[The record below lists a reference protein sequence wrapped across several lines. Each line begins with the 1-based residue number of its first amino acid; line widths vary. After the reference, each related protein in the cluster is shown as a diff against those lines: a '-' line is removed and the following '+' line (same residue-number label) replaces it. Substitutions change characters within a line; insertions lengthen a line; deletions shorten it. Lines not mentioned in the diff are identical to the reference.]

1 MRGGGGGGG
10 GMGGG
15 MSMGRQSSVRP
26 GQTAEQIFGDA
37 FDGQVVKRFIAF
49 VYPYRKL
56 IAMTMVAVLIFSAT
70 TLAFPL
76 LVKYAIDR
84 GLQGAGNKEQLGVA
98 VAALFGAVL
107 LNYLSNFLQEI
118 IVVRLSMRVL
128 FDLRRSMYLHLQR
141 VSMSFMDKTEIGR
154 LMARL
159 QGDVAALQEFL
170 ETAVFAIGDLLTLV
184 GIICVL
190 LILDPMLGALTL
202 IVIPALFLVR
212 IVWLPRAKRAFLR
225 ARELLSEVNGALNEN
240 VNGVKI
246 VQGMVRERINFEMFD
261 EKATEALKSQ
271 QRAALFGQSLLPVV
285 DTLTGVAMAIVVI
298 VGGSLVLDSALEVGV
313 MVAFMLYV
321 QRFFDPIRSLTMHY
335 TTMQRAMA
343 SGQRIFEV
351 LDVPVDIRDKGD
363 AIDLKDTDG
372 AIEFRNV
379 TFGYF
384 PDQPI
389 LNNVSFRVEPGE
401 TVALVGPT
409 GSGKTSTTALIHRF
423 YETWE
428 GQVMVGGHDVRDVTQ
443 ESLGRQ
449 VSMVLQDPYLFTGSV
464 YENIRYRKLEA
475 TREDIVAA
483 ARAVGAHEFIMRLPD
498 GYETML
504 EQRGGNLSIGQRQL
518 VSFARAIV
526 ADSKILVLD
535 EATANIDSYTEMLIQ
550 QALARLLEGQ
560 TGVVIAHR
568 LATIR
573 NADRIIVLQDGRI
586 IETGTHDE
594 LLEHGGLYSRLY
606 SLNYASFDDMPDEL
620 ILEVTQAYRIMT

>member
-1 MRGGGGGGG
+1 
-10 GMGGG
+10 MGRG

-37 FDGQVVKRFIAF
+37 FDGQVVKRFISF
-49 VYPYRKL
+49 VMPYRKL
-56 IAMTMVAVLIFSAT
+56 IAMTIAAVLVFSGT

-76 LVKYAIDR
+76 LVKFAIDR
-84 GLQGAGNKEQLGVA
+84 GLQGAGDKELLGVV
-98 VAALFGAVL
+98 VAALFGAVV
-107 LNYLSNFLQEI
+107 LNYISNFLQEI

-128 FDLRRSMYLHLQR
+128 FNMRRAMYLHLQR
-141 VSMSFMDKTEIGR
+141 ISMSFMDKTEIGR

-159 QGDVAALQEFL
+159 QGDVSALQEFL
-170 ETAVFAIGDLLTLV
+170 ETAVFAIGDLITLI

-190 LILDPMLGALTL
+190 LILDPVLGALTL
-202 IVIPALFLVR
+202 IVIPVLFLVR
-212 IVWLPRAKRAFLR
+212 MVWLPRAKRAFLR
-225 ARELLSEVNGALNEN
+225 SRELASEVNGALNEN

-246 VQGMVRERINFEMFD
+246 VQGMVRERINFDMFN
-261 EKATEALKSQ
+261 EKANETLKSQ
-271 QRAALFGQSLLPVV
+271 QRAALYGQSLLPVV

-298 VGGSLVLDSALEVGV
+298 VGGGFVLDGALEVGV

-351 LDVPVDIRDKGD
+351 LDVPVDITDKSN
-363 AIDLKDTDG
+363 AVELKETDG
-372 AIEFRNV
+372 SIEFRNV
-379 TFGYF
+379 TFGYY
-384 PDQPI
+384 PDQPV
-389 LNNVSFRVEPGE
+389 LNNISFRVEPGE

-449 VSMVLQDPYLFTGSV
+449 VAMVLQDPYLFTGTV
-464 YENIRYRKLEA
+464 FENIRYRKLEA
-475 TREDIVAA
+475 TREDVVAA
-483 ARAVGAHEFIMRLPD
+483 ARAVGAHEFVMRLPD
-498 GYETML
+498 GYDTML

-526 ADSKILVLD
+526 ADAKILVLD

-573 NADRIIVLQDGRI
+573 NADRIIVLQEGRI

-594 LLEHGGLYSRLY
+594 LMKHGGLYSRLY

-620 ILEVTQAYRIMT
+620 ILEVTRAYRTAT

>member
-1 MRGGGGGGG
+1 MRGGGGG
-10 GMGGG
+10 MGRI
-15 MSMGRQSSVRP
+15 SMGRQSSARP
-26 GQTAEQIFGDA
+26 GQTAEEIFGNA
-37 FDGQVVKRFIAF
+37 FNGQVVGRFITF
-49 VYPYRKL
+49 VMPYRKL
-56 IAMTMVAVLIFSAT
+56 IAVTIAAVLVFSGT

-76 LVKYAIDR
+76 LVKFAIDQ
-84 GLQGAGNKEQLGVA
+84 GLQGAGNRELLGVV

-107 LNYLSNFLQEI
+107 LNYISNFVQEI
-118 IVVRLSMRVL
+118 IVVRLSMRIL
-128 FDLRRSMYLHLQR
+128 FNMRRSMYLHLQR

-159 QGDVAALQEFL
+159 QGDVSALQEFL
-170 ETAVFAIGDLLTLV
+170 ETAVFAIGDALTLI
-184 GIICVL
+184 GIIGL
-190 LILDPMLGALTL
+190 LLYLDPKLGALTL

-212 IVWLPRAKRAFLR
+212 MVWLPRAKRAFLR
-225 ARELLSEVNGALNEN
+225 ARELASEVNGALNEN
-240 VNGVKI
+240 INGVKI
-246 VQGMVRERINFEMFD
+246 VQGMVRERINFDMFN
-261 EKATEALKSQ
+261 EKATETLKSQ
-271 QRAALFGQSLLPVV
+271 QRAALYGQSLLPVV
-285 DTLTGVAMAIVVI
+285 DTLTGAAMAIVVI
-298 VGGSLVLDSALEVGV
+298 VGGSLVLDNALEVGV

-351 LDVPVDIRDKGD
+351 LDVPVDIKDKDD
-363 AIDLKDTDG
+363 AVELKETDG
-372 AIEFRNV
+372 SIEFRNV
-379 TFGYF
+379 TFGYY
-384 PDQPI
+384 PDQPV

-428 GQVMVGGHDVRDVTQ
+428 GQIMVGGHDVRDVTQ

-449 VSMVLQDPYLFTGSV
+449 VSMVLQDPYLFTGTV
-464 YENIRYRKLEA
+464 YENIRYRKLET
-475 TREDIVAA
+475 TREEVVAA

-498 GYETML
+498 GYDSML

-594 LLEHGGLYSRLY
+594 LMNHGGLYSRLY

-620 ILEVTQAYRIMT
+620 IMEVTQAYRTTT

>member
-1 MRGGGGGGG
+1 
-10 GMGGG
+10 
-15 MSMGRQSSVRP
+15 MGRQSSVRP

-37 FDGQVVKRFIAF
+37 FDGQVVKRFISF
-49 VYPYRKL
+49 VMPYRKL
-56 IAMTMVAVLIFSAT
+56 IAMTIAAVLVFSGT

-76 LVKYAIDR
+76 LVKFAIDR
-84 GLQGAGNKEQLGVA
+84 GLQGAGDKELLGVV
-98 VAALFGAVL
+98 VAALFGAVV
-107 LNYLSNFLQEI
+107 LNYISNFLQEI

-128 FDLRRSMYLHLQR
+128 FNMRRAMYLHLQR
-141 VSMSFMDKTEIGR
+141 ISMSFMDKTEIGR

-159 QGDVAALQEFL
+159 QGDVSALQEFL
-170 ETAVFAIGDLLTLV
+170 ETAVFAIGDLITLI

-190 LILDPMLGALTL
+190 LILDPALGALTL
-202 IVIPALFLVR
+202 IVIPVLFLVR
-212 IVWLPRAKRAFLR
+212 MVWLPRAKRAFLR
-225 ARELLSEVNGALNEN
+225 SRELASEVNGALNEN

-246 VQGMVRERINFEMFD
+246 VQGMVRERINFDMFN
-261 EKATEALKSQ
+261 EKANETLKSQ
-271 QRAALFGQSLLPVV
+271 ERAALFGQSLLPVV

-298 VGGSLVLDSALEVGV
+298 VGGGFVLDGALEVGV

-351 LDVPVDIRDKGD
+351 LDVPVDITDKSN
-363 AIDLKDTDG
+363 AVELKETDG
-372 AIEFRNV
+372 SIEFRNV
-379 TFGYF
+379 TFGYY
-384 PDQPI
+384 PDQPV
-389 LNNVSFRVEPGE
+389 LNNISFRVEPGE

-449 VSMVLQDPYLFTGSV
+449 VAMVLQDPYLFTGTV
-464 YENIRYRKLEA
+464 FENIRYRKLEA
-475 TREDIVAA
+475 TREDVVAA
-483 ARAVGAHEFIMRLPD
+483 ARAVGAHEFVMRLPD
-498 GYETML
+498 GYDTML

-526 ADSKILVLD
+526 ADAKILVLD

-573 NADRIIVLQDGRI
+573 NADRIIVLQEGRI

-594 LLEHGGLYSRLY
+594 LMKHGGLYSRLY

-620 ILEVTQAYRIMT
+620 ILEVTQAYRTAT

>member
-1 MRGGGGGGG
+1 MRGGGGGG
-10 GMGGG
+10 MGR
-15 MSMGRQSSVRP
+15 MSMGRSSTARP
-26 GQTAEQIFGDA
+26 GQTAEEIFGDA
-37 FDGQVVKRFIAF
+37 FNGRIILRFISYVA
-49 VYPYRKL
+49 PYRKL
-56 IAMTMVAVLIFSAT
+56 IAITVVAVMIFSAT

-76 LVKYAIDR
+76 LVKFAIDR
-84 GLQGAGNKEQLGVA
+84 GLHGDGDKALLGAVVA
-98 VAALFGAVL
+98 GLFGAVV
-107 LNYLSNFLQEI
+107 LNYISNFLQEI
-118 IVVRLSMRVL
+118 IMVRLSMRIL
-128 FDLRRSMYLHLQR
+128 FEMRRSMYLHLQR
-141 VSMSFMDKTEIGR
+141 VSMSFMDKTEVGR

-170 ETAVFAIGDLLTLV
+170 ETAVFAIGDMLILV
-184 GIICVL
+184 GIIGL
-190 LILDPMLGALTL
+190 LLYLDPMLGALTL

-225 ARELLSEVNGALNEN
+225 ARELASEVNGALNEN
-240 VNGVKI
+240 INGVKI
-246 VQGMVRERINFEMFD
+246 VQGMVRERVNFDKFD
-261 EKATEALKSQ
+261 EKATETLRSQ
-271 QRAALFGQSLLPVV
+271 LRAALYGQSLLPVV
-285 DTLTGVAMAIVVI
+285 DTLTGAAMAIVVI
-298 VGGSLVLDSALEVGV
+298 VGGSLVLDNALEVGV

-351 LDVPVDIRDKGD
+351 LDVPVDIKDKED
-363 AIDLKDTDG
+363 AVELKEIDG
-372 AIEFRNV
+372 SIEFRNV
-379 TFGYF
+379 TFGYL

-389 LNNVSFRVEPGE
+389 LKNLSFRVEPGE

-428 GQVMVGGHDVRDVTQ
+428 GQVVVGGHDVRDVTQ

-449 VSMVLQDPYLFTGSV
+449 VSMVLQDPYLFTGTV
-464 YENIRYRKLEA
+464 FENIRYRKLEA
-475 TREDIVAA
+475 TREDVVAA

-498 GYETML
+498 GYDTML

-526 ADSKILVLD
+526 AESKILVLD

-594 LLEHGGLYSRLY
+594 LMSLGGLYARLY

-620 ILEVTQAYRIMT
+620 IMEVTQAYRTTT

>member
-1 MRGGGGGGG
+1 MRGGGGGG

>member
-10 GMGGG
+10 MGR
-15 MSMGRQSSVRP
+15 MSMGRSTTARP
-26 GQTAEQIFGDA
+26 GQTAEEIFGDA
-37 FDGQVVKRFIAF
+37 FNGQIIMRFISYVA
-49 VYPYRKL
+49 PYKKL
-56 IAMTMVAVLIFSAT
+56 IAVTIAAVLVFSAT

-76 LVKYAIDR
+76 LVKFAIDR
-84 GLQGAGNKEQLGVA
+84 GLQGAGDKELLGVI
-98 VAALFGAVL
+98 VAALFGAVV
-107 LNYLSNFLQEI
+107 LNYVSNFLQEI
-118 IVVRLSMRVL
+118 IVVRLSMRIL
-128 FDLRRSMYLHLQR
+128 FNMRRAMYLHLQR

-170 ETAVFAIGDLLTLV
+170 ETAVFAIGDALTLI
-184 GIICVL
+184 GIIGVL
-190 LILDPMLGALTL
+190 LYLDPKLGALTL

-212 IVWLPRAKRAFLR
+212 LVWLPRAKRAFLR
-225 ARELLSEVNGALNEN
+225 ARELASEVNGALNEN
-240 VNGVKI
+240 INGVKI
-246 VQGMVRERINFEMFD
+246 VQGMVRERVNFDMFD
-261 EKATEALKSQ
+261 EKATETLRSQ
-271 QRAALFGQSLLPVV
+271 HRAALYGQSLLPVV
-285 DTLTGVAMAIVVI
+285 DTLTGAAMAIVVI
-298 VGGSLVLDSALEVGV
+298 VGGSLVLDNALEVGV

-351 LDVPVDIRDKGD
+351 LDVPVDIKDKEN
-363 AIDLKDTDG
+363 AIELKEIDG
-372 AIEFRNV
+372 SIEFRNV
-379 TFGYF
+379 TFGYL
-384 PDQPI
+384 PDQPV
-389 LNNVSFRVEPGE
+389 LKNVTFRVEPGE

-428 GQVMVGGHDVRDVTQ
+428 GQVVVGGHDVRDVTQ

-449 VSMVLQDPYLFTGSV
+449 VSMVLQDPYLFTGTV
-464 YENIRYRKLEA
+464 FENIRYRKLEA
-475 TREDIVAA
+475 TREEVVAA

-498 GYETML
+498 GYDTML

-526 ADSKILVLD
+526 AESKILVLD

-586 IETGTHDE
+586 IETGTHDD
-594 LLEHGGLYSRLY
+594 LMDLGGLYSRLY

-620 ILEVTQAYRIMT
+620 IMEVTKAYRTTT

>member
-10 GMGGG
+10 GMGR
-15 MSMGRQSSVRP
+15 MSMGRSSTARP
-26 GQTAEQIFGDA
+26 GQTAEEIFGEA
-37 FDGQVVKRFIAF
+37 FNGQIILRFISYVA
-49 VYPYRKL
+49 PYRKL
-56 IAMTMVAVLIFSAT
+56 IAITIAAVLVFSAT
-70 TLAFPL
+70 SLAFPL
-76 LVKYAIDR
+76 LVKFAIDR
-84 GLQGAGNKEQLGVA
+84 GLQGAGDRELLGIV

-107 LNYLSNFLQEI
+107 LNYISNFLQEI
-118 IVVRLSMRVL
+118 IVVRLSMRIL
-128 FDLRRSMYLHLQR
+128 FNMRRAMYLHLQR

-170 ETAVFAIGDLLTLV
+170 ETAVFAIGDALTLV
-184 GIICVL
+184 GIIGL
-190 LILDPMLGALTL
+190 LLYLDPKLGALTL

-212 IVWLPRAKRAFLR
+212 LVWLPRAKRAFLR
-225 ARELLSEVNGALNEN
+225 ARELASEVNGALNEN
-240 VNGVKI
+240 INGVKI
-246 VQGMVRERINFEMFD
+246 VQGMVRERVNFNMFD
-261 EKATEALKSQ
+261 EKATETLKSQ
-271 QRAALFGQSLLPVV
+271 HRAALYGQSLLPVV
-285 DTLTGVAMAIVVI
+285 DTLTGAAMAIVVI

-351 LDVPVDIRDKGD
+351 LDVPVDIKDKDD
-363 AIDLKDTDG
+363 AIELKEIDG
-372 AIEFRNV
+372 SIEFRNV
-379 TFGYF
+379 TFGYL
-384 PDQPI
+384 PDQPVLKNI
-389 LNNVSFRVEPGE
+389 SFRVEPGE

-428 GQVMVGGHDVRDVTQ
+428 GQVVVGGHDVRDVTQ

-449 VSMVLQDPYLFTGSV
+449 VSMVLQDPYLFTGTV
-464 YENIRYRKLEA
+464 FENIRYRKLEA
-475 TREDIVAA
+475 TREDVVAA

-498 GYETML
+498 GYDTML

-526 ADSKILVLD
+526 AGSKILVLD

-594 LLEHGGLYSRLY
+594 LMNLGGLYSRLY

-620 ILEVTQAYRIMT
+620 ILEVTKAYRTAT

>member
-1 MRGGGGGGG
+1 
-10 GMGGG
+10 MGR

-37 FDGQVVKRFIAF
+37 FDGQVVKRFISF
-49 VYPYRKL
+49 VMPYRKL
-56 IAMTMVAVLIFSAT
+56 IAMTIAAVLVFSGT

-76 LVKYAIDR
+76 LVKFAIDR
-84 GLQGAGNKEQLGVA
+84 GLQGAGDKELLGVV
-98 VAALFGAVL
+98 VAALFGAVV
-107 LNYLSNFLQEI
+107 LNYISNFLQEI

-128 FDLRRSMYLHLQR
+128 FNMRRAMYLHLQR
-141 VSMSFMDKTEIGR
+141 ISMSFMDKTEIGR

-159 QGDVAALQEFL
+159 QGDVSALQEFL
-170 ETAVFAIGDLLTLV
+170 ETAVFAIGDLITLI

-190 LILDPMLGALTL
+190 LILDPVLGALTL
-202 IVIPALFLVR
+202 IVIPVLFLVR
-212 IVWLPRAKRAFLR
+212 MVWLPRAKRAFLR
-225 ARELLSEVNGALNEN
+225 SRELASEVNGALNEN

-246 VQGMVRERINFEMFD
+246 VQGMVRERINFDMFN
-261 EKATEALKSQ
+261 EKANETLKSQ
-271 QRAALFGQSLLPVV
+271 QRAALYGQSLLPVV

-298 VGGSLVLDSALEVGV
+298 VGGGFVLDGALEVGV

-351 LDVPVDIRDKGD
+351 LDVPVDITDKSN
-363 AIDLKDTDG
+363 AVELKETDG
-372 AIEFRNV
+372 SIEFRNV
-379 TFGYF
+379 TFGYY
-384 PDQPI
+384 PDQPV
-389 LNNVSFRVEPGE
+389 LNNISFRVEPGE

-449 VSMVLQDPYLFTGSV
+449 VSMVLQDPYLFTGTV
-464 YENIRYRKLEA
+464 FENIRYRKLEA
-475 TREDIVAA
+475 TREDVVAA
-483 ARAVGAHEFIMRLPD
+483 ARAVGAHEFVMRLPD
-498 GYETML
+498 GYDTML

-526 ADSKILVLD
+526 ADAKILVLD

-573 NADRIIVLQDGRI
+573 NADRIIVLQEGRI

-594 LLEHGGLYSRLY
+594 LMKHGGLYSRLY

-620 ILEVTQAYRIMT
+620 ILEVTRAYRTAT

>member
-1 MRGGGGGGG
+1 
-10 GMGGG
+10 

-37 FDGQVVKRFIAF
+37 FDGQVVKRFISF
-49 VYPYRKL
+49 VMPYRKL
-56 IAMTMVAVLIFSAT
+56 IAVTIAAVLVFSGT

-76 LVKYAIDR
+76 LVKFAIDR
-84 GLQGAGNKEQLGVA
+84 GLQGAGDKELLGVV
-98 VAALFGAVL
+98 VAALFGAVV
-107 LNYLSNFLQEI
+107 LNYISNFVQEI

-128 FDLRRSMYLHLQR
+128 FNMRRAMYLHLQR
-141 VSMSFMDKTEIGR
+141 ISMSFMDKTEIGR

-159 QGDVAALQEFL
+159 QGDVSALQEFL
-170 ETAVFAIGDLLTLV
+170 ETAVFAIGDLITLI

-190 LILDPMLGALTL
+190 LILDPALGALTL
-202 IVIPALFLVR
+202 IVIPVLFLVR
-212 IVWLPRAKRAFLR
+212 MVWLPRAKRAFLR
-225 ARELLSEVNGALNEN
+225 SRELASEVNGALNEN

-246 VQGMVRERINFEMFD
+246 VQGMVRERINFDMFN
-261 EKATEALKSQ
+261 EKANETLKSQ

-298 VGGSLVLDSALEVGV
+298 VGGGFVLDGALEVGV

-351 LDVPVDIRDKGD
+351 LDVPVDIKDKSN
-363 AIDLKDTDG
+363 AVELKETDG
-372 AIEFRNV
+372 SIEFRNV
-379 TFGYF
+379 TFGYY
-384 PDQPI
+384 PDQPV
-389 LNNVSFRVEPGE
+389 LNNISFRVEPGE

-449 VSMVLQDPYLFTGSV
+449 VSMVLQDPYLFTGTV
-464 YENIRYRKLEA
+464 FENIRYRKLEA
-475 TREDIVAA
+475 TREDVVAA
-483 ARAVGAHEFIMRLPD
+483 ARAVGAHEFVMRLPD
-498 GYETML
+498 GYDTML

-526 ADSKILVLD
+526 ADAKILVLD

-586 IETGTHDE
+586 IETGTHDD
-594 LLEHGGLYSRLY
+594 LIKHGGLYSRLY

-620 ILEVTQAYRIMT
+620 ILEVTRAYRTAT

>member
-1 MRGGGGGGG
+1 MRGGGGG
-10 GMGGG
+10 
-15 MSMGRQSSVRP
+15 SMGRVSMGRSTTARP
-26 GQTAEQIFGDA
+26 GQTAEEIFGDA
-37 FDGQVVKRFIAF
+37 FNGQIILRFISYVA
-49 VYPYRKL
+49 PYKKL
-56 IAMTMVAVLIFSAT
+56 IAVTIAAVLVFSAT

-76 LVKYAIDR
+76 LVKFAIDR
-84 GLQGAGNKEQLGVA
+84 GLQGAGDKELLGII
-98 VAALFGAVL
+98 VAALFGAVV
-107 LNYLSNFLQEI
+107 LNYVSNFLQEI

-128 FDLRRSMYLHLQR
+128 FNMRRSMYLHLQR

-170 ETAVFAIGDLLTLV
+170 ETAVFAIGDALTLI
-184 GIICVL
+184 GIIGVL
-190 LILDPMLGALTL
+190 LYLDPKLGALTL

-212 IVWLPRAKRAFLR
+212 LVWLPRAKRAFLR
-225 ARELLSEVNGALNEN
+225 ARELASEVNGALNEN
-240 VNGVKI
+240 INGVKI
-246 VQGMVRERINFEMFD
+246 VQGMVRERVNFEMFD
-261 EKATEALKSQ
+261 EKATETLKSQ
-271 QRAALFGQSLLPVV
+271 NRAALYGQSLLPVV
-285 DTLTGVAMAIVVI
+285 DTLTGAAMAIVVI
-298 VGGSLVLDSALEVGV
+298 VGGSLVLDNALEVGV

-351 LDVPVDIRDKGD
+351 LDVPVDIKDKD
-363 AIDLKDTDG
+363 NAIELKEIDG
-372 AIEFRNV
+372 SIEFRNV
-379 TFGYF
+379 TFGYL
-384 PDQPI
+384 PDQPV
-389 LNNVSFRVEPGE
+389 LKNVSFRVEPGE

-428 GQVMVGGHDVRDVTQ
+428 GQVVVGGHDVRDVTQ

-449 VSMVLQDPYLFTGSV
+449 VSMVLQDPYLFTGTV
-464 YENIRYRKLEA
+464 FENIRYRKLEA
-475 TREDIVAA
+475 TREDVVAA

-498 GYETML
+498 GYDTML

-526 ADSKILVLD
+526 AESKILVLD

-594 LLEHGGLYSRLY
+594 LIKLGGLYARLY

-620 ILEVTQAYRIMT
+620 IMEVTKAYRTTT